1 MATEELTSAKK
12 AAAVIVALG
21 AERAS
26 EVYKYLSEEEVEQ
39 LSLEIAKLDRL
50 SPEDMQATVEDF
62 YGLCITQ
69 KVINEGGVLYAKDVL
84 EKAFGQQQATSFM
97 ERLSKSLR
105 SKSFEFVRKA
115 DAKNIQMIKTST
127 PKPSP

>member
-1 MATEELTSAKK
+1 MATEALTSTKK
-12 AAAVIVALG
+12 AAAIIVALG

-50 SPEDMQATVEDF
+50 SPEEMQSTVEDF

-69 KVINEGGVLYAKDVL
+69 KVINEA
-84 EKAFGQQQATSFM
+84 AS
-97 ERLSKSLR
+97 
-105 SKSFEFVRKA
+105 
-115 DAKNIQMIKTST
+115 ST
-127 PKPSP
+127 PRTCWKRPSASSKPPPLWSG

>member
-12 AAAVIVALG
+12 AAAVVVALG

-26 EVYKYLSEEEVEQ
+26 EVYKFLTEEEVEQ

-62 YGLCITQ
+62 YGLCSTQ
-69 KVINEGGVLYAKDVL
+69 KVINEGGVLYASDVL
-84 EKAFGQQQATSFM
+84 
-97 ERLSKSLR
+97 
-105 SKSFEFVRKA
+105 
-115 DAKNIQMIKTST
+115 
-127 PKPSP
+127 

>member
-1 MATEELTSAKK
+1 MASETLTPIKK
-12 AAAVIVALG
+12 AAAIVIALG

-26 EVYKYLSEEEVEQ
+26 EVYKFLNEEEIEQ
-39 LSLEIAKLDRL
+39 LSLEIAKLERL
-50 SPEDMQATVEDF
+50 SPEDMQETVEDF

-84 EKAFGQQQATSFM
+84 EKAFGQQQASSFM

-105 SKSFEFVRKA
+105 QKK
-115 DAKNIQMIKTST
+115 
-127 PKPSP
+127 KPCAASPLSSSARRTARISR